1 VVVDAPATGHGA
13 SLLDMP
19 ATLGSMHAA
28 GLMGTEIV
36 GVQRM
41 MRDPAW
47 SGALA
52 VTLPEELAVEET
64 LELVPRATRSLGRP
78 LLAVV
83 VNRSA
88 ARLVTDEDE
97 PAWLQAISGRMSAP
111 CARALEGIHADL
123 HGRLGFEQQLR
134 VRLKDAT
141 RHGLFALDEQL
152 ALGVDASPR
161 AVVAAL
167 ASSMIAA
174 SEARAA

>member
-1 VVVDAPATGHGA
+1 
-13 SLLDMP
+13 
-19 ATLGSMHAA
+19 MHAA
-28 GLMGTEIV
+28 GLMGTEIA

-52 VTLPEELAVEET
+52 VALPEELAVEET

-78 LLAVV
+78 LLAVI

-88 ARLVTDEDE
+88 TRLVTGEE
-97 PAWLQAISGRMSAP
+97 KPAWLQAISDRMSAP
-111 CARALEGIHADL
+111 CARALEGLHADL
-123 HGRLGFEQQLR
+123 RGRLSFEQQLR
-134 VRLKDAT
+134 IGLKDAT
-141 RHGLFALDEQL
+141 QHGLFALDEQL

-174 SEARAA
+174 DEARAA